1 MKRKTYRFV
10 KLGYPLTAY
19 ISMREDVDRCHF
31 CLCDE
36 PGGERTMCFVPEDI
50 FNEPLTDDMM
60 NTLDYE
66 EFGGMTFLARDTR
79 HGRVAE
85 TELMERLGE
94 IPCDYFDGRIV
105 AYVDRTILLTY
116 GNKELDE
123 YVGELSKCQ

>member
-66 EFGGMTFLARDTR
+66 ECGGMTFLARDTR

-85 TELMERLGE
+85 TELMERLRE

>member
-85 TELMERLGE
+85 TELMERLRE

-116 GNKELDE
+116 GNNELDE